1 MPILHVHHVKVNTLI
16 PYLCDQILL
25 NFSIVLLPQAV
36 HKNHVDEA
44 VFFWKHIYPT
54 FERAESS
61 S

>member
-25 NFSIVLLPQAV
+25 NFSIVLLP
-36 HKNHVDEA
+36 HVDEA